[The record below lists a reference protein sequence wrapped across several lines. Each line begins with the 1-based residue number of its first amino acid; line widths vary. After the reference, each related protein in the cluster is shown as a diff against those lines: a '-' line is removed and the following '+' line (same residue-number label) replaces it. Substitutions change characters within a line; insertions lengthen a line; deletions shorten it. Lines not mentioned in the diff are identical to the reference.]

1 MAAGA
6 AKARAPNFV
15 CSNPLQAADPA
26 TAFRA
31 EEQDGPGRRSGE
43 VRVDQRTDPGSRPP
57 RHGSSSTASSEEHRR
72 LLHDERLHGAAAPP
86 RGAVRAPRR
95 LPGQIRGLQAARRE
109 LPVSFYHITVIEH
122 GRAQVCSSSVPFS
135 CEQYILLA

>member
-43 VRVDQRTDPGSRPP
+43 VREDQGTDPGSRPP
-57 RHGSSSTASSEEHRR
+57 RRGSSSTASSEEHRR
-72 LLHDERLHGAAAPP
+72 LLHGERLHGAAAPP
-86 RGAVRAPRR
+86 RGWCECRGGCRVRSAGSRR
-95 LPGQIRGLQAARRE
+95 RGGPDQQGA
-109 LPVSFYHITVIEH
+109 
-122 GRAQVCSSSVPFS
+122 
-135 CEQYILLA
+135 